1 MIALCPLAT
10 SPGVKAGGL
19 TRFSIGTAARM
30 ASGVQK
36 GFGAAWAGA
45 PTRANARER
54 TAVTTAVRRA
64 VCFKTPT
71 FRRGELPR
79 NRHGYSKVVVRVHTA
94 QPPFGVMGRNGR
106 KPPHQRRGGL
116 RNLRIR

>member
-10 SPGVKAGGL
+10 SLGVKAGAL
-19 TRFSIGTAARM
+19 TRLSIGTAARM

-36 GFGAAWAGA
+36 GFGAAWAGT
-45 PTRANARER
+45 PTGANARER
-54 TAVTTAVRRA
+54 TAVTIAVRRA

-79 NRHGYSKVVVRVHTA
+79 NRHSYSKVVARAHRA
-94 QPPFGVMGRNGR
+94 QPPFGVMGQTPRRPVTGVYGR
-106 KPPHQRRGGL
+106 
-116 RNLRIR
+116 